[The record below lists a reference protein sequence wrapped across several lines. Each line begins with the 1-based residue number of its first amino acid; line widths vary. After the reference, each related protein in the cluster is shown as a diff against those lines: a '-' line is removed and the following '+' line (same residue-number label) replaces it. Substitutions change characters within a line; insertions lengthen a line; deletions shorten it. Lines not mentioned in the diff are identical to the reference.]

1 MSFPDFPGERMD
13 AATKPNNT
21 QPPNL
26 KAKNMITKI
35 LLKYVSPF
43 LKSWKTSLAGVGTLA
58 SGIAILAGVGVAAA
72 DGELSTDQA
81 VIGWGLVASGLAQI
95 AGKDANVTTK

>member
-13 AATKPNNT
+13 AATKANNEE
-21 QPPNL
+21 PPNL
-26 KAKNMITKI
+26 RAKDMIAKL

-43 LKSWKTSLAGVGTLA
+43 LKSWKTTLAGVGTIA
-58 SGIAILAGVGVAAA
+58 SGIVLLSGVGVAAA

-81 VIGWGLVASGLAQI
+81 VIGWGLVASGVAQI
-95 AGKDANVTTK
+95 MGKDANVTGK

>member
-1 MSFPDFPGERMD
+1 MSFPTFPGRRMNR
-13 AATKPNNT
+13 ATNPHNK

-26 KAKNMITKI
+26 KAKNMITNL

-43 LKSWKTSLAGVGTLA
+43 LKSWKTSIAGVGTLA

-81 VIGWGLVASGLAQI
+81 VIGWGLVASGIAQI
-95 AGKDANVTTK
+95 MGKDANVTTK